1 MRHFARMLG
10 VCKSGLVLS
19 NVQWTTPQ
27 FEEISLNCEI
37 NSYASAQMEGNGEQV
52 GPLTAIRQETLRSTN
67 RCTNFAL

>member
-10 VCKSGLVLS
+10 VCMSGLVLS

-37 NSYASAQMEGNGEQV
+37 TSYASAQM
-52 GPLTAIRQETLRSTN
+52 
-67 RCTNFAL
+67 